1 VLRCLAAA
9 VVFLFAAIWLPPYA
23 PAAGDVIRLTTQ
35 DWPPYQM
42 LTGNRVDGI
51 AVRVVR
57 CVLGRLGI
65 EGQFTVLPWSQAQ
78 EMVREG
84 RADGFFGATRN
95 TGRDSYATLS
105 ASIAPETRRWYW
117 RVDHAVDVTDKA
129 LHIGAQAGTGM
140 YDWLRDNGYTNIEAA
155 QTVSELARRLDI
167 GAVDAI
173 LANQLVFDWNIAIAG
188 IPGTKFASITN
199 SENGVGVYF
208 SNNYLAAHPAFLDR
222 FNAEAT
228 DCRMNAHLFPDH

>member
-1 VLRCLAAA
+1 MRSNQTATTNLRLLI
-9 VVFLFAAIWLPPYA
+9 FLIFAAIQTNCCAQSA
-23 PAAGDVIRLTTQ
+23 PL
-35 DWPPYQM
+35 
-42 LTGNRVDGI
+42 LN
-51 AVRVVR
+51 
-57 CVLGRLGI
+57 
-65 EGQFTVLPWSQAQ
+65 
-78 EMVREG
+78 
-84 RADGFFGATRN
+84 GFAHNDYRHKHPLF
-95 TGRDSYATLS
+95 D
-105 ASIAPETRRWYW
+105 
-117 RVDHAVDVTDKA
+117 A
-129 LHIGAQAGTGM
+129 L
-140 YDWLRDNGYTNIEAA
+140 DNGYTNIEAA